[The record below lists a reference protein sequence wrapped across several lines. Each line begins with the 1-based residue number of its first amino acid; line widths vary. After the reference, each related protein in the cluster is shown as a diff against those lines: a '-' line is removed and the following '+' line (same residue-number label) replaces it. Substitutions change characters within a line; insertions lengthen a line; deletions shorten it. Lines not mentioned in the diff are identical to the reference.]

1 GQSYSMYQSCWAY
14 SDAVSVLAQ
23 DRPSLA
29 IVSGQGG
36 AAGQRERV
44 AELVM
49 MAREQGREV
58 QIIAADR
65 RSQMNLKQDERLSGE
80 LITGRRQL
88 QEGMAFT
95 PGNTVIVDQ
104 GEKLSLK
111 ETLTLLDGAARHNVQ
126 VLITDSG
133 QRTGT
138 GSALM
143 AMKDAGVNTY
153 RWQGGEQRPATIISE
168 PDRNVRYARLAGDF
182 AASVKAGEESVAQV
196 SGVREQAILT
206 QAIRSELKT
215 QGVLGRPEVTMT
227 ALSP

>member
-1 GQSYSMYQSCWAY
+1 M
-14 SDAVSVLAQ
+14 
-23 DRPSLA
+23 
-29 IVSGQGG
+29 SGQGG

-88 QEGMAFT
+88 LEGMAFT
-95 PGNTVIVDQ
+95 PGSTVIVDR

-143 AMKDAGVNTY
+143 SMKDAGVNSY
-153 RWQGGEQRPATIISE
+153 RWQGGEQRP
-168 PDRNVRYARLAGDF
+168 YHHH
-182 AASVKAGEESVAQV
+182 Q
-196 SGVREQAILT
+196 
-206 QAIRSELKT
+206 
-215 QGVLGRPEVTMT
+215 
-227 ALSP
+227 